1 MKNRIITSVTIISA
15 VILISA
21 VIGFFHLYKRYSS
34 LSRDIMNSYRNNG
47 RNLSL
52 LVEESF
58 SNSIL
63 MVNSFERHLY
73 EDMISDLL
81 QSHSFDTSDSHIKS
95 EGFFF
100 SENPATD
107 SFKVYINKNG
117 ITHSAVRNKE
127 WYEYIVS
134 ISGPGKYIQ
143 KIGNISSIAYVIIQ
157 DDLGIITATQNIDSI
172 NSIMSDR
179 ELMYSMVERED
190 VFRKYAIY
198 GNDVYEYI
206 HPMTDNTLLRIGFEY
221 GPVKNSIMQTRIMF
235 ASIAGTLAVFIL
247 LLAVIIFLHMHNV
260 HVLEQINAK
269 DRQNTIYLN
278 QIDEG
283 VIIAQSKSIKMINNA
298 ALKILGINRR
308 HAENA
313 IAMNEIFA
321 GAGGE
326 KEIINEQM
334 QYNNKVILYTKRY
347 IEDDNYS
354 IITFSDITA
363 FNQLKEENEIKKKQ
377 AILGELTFKV
387 AHELKNPLNGMYMI
401 LQRIMENA
409 DERNRDLLEEAIE
422 EVARMN
428 KRIVDFTKFAKPL
441 EYRMEAVEINKL
453 MDDVIR
459 GVKSGADTMNIK
471 IEKTMES
478 CTINCDYE
486 HIYTAL
492 KNILVNA
499 VESLGKKGRISIEGS
514 CQNDYI
520 IYIRDDGIGMDENVK
535 ERVFELYFTTKSN
548 GSGIGMANAYKII
561 TDHGG
566 SIDVQSAKGKG
577 TTVMVKLKHGD

>member
-1 MKNRIITSVTIISA
+1 MKNRIITSVTIIA
-15 VILISA
+15 AAILIVA
-21 VIGFFHLYKRYSS
+21 VIGYFHLYKRYSS

-52 LVEESF
+52 LVEETF

-73 EDMISDLL
+73 DEMLNDLSE
-81 QSHSFDTSDSHIKS
+81 SHLLDTSDLSIQS

-100 SENPATD
+100 SEKPGTD
-107 SFKVYINKNG
+107 SFRIYINDNG
-117 ITHSAVRNKE
+117 SIYSIARDRE

-157 DDLGIITATQNIDSI
+157 DDMGIITATENIDSI

-179 ELMYSMVERED
+179 ELMYSMVEKEDIFRE
-190 VFRKYAIY
+190 YAIY

-221 GPVKNSIMQTRIMF
+221 EPVRNSIMQTRIMF
-235 ASIAGTLAVFIL
+235 ASIAGTLAVFLL
-247 LLAVIIFLHMHNV
+247 LLAIIIFLHMHNI

-283 VIIAQSKSIKMINNA
+283 VIIADSKSIKMINSA
-298 ALKILGINRR
+298 ALKILGINRQ

-321 GAGGE
+321 DANGE
-326 KEIINEQM
+326 KDIINRQM

-347 IEDDNYS
+347 VEEEDYF

-363 FNQLKEENEIKKKQ
+363 FNALKEENEIKKKQ
-377 AILGELTFKV
+377 AILGELTFRV
-387 AHELKNPLNGMYMI
+387 AHELKNPLNGMYII

-409 DERNRDLLEEAIE
+409 DERNRNLLEEAIE

-428 KRIVDFTKFAKPL
+428 KRIVDFTKFSKPV
-441 EYRMEAVEINKL
+441 EYKIETVEMSMLI
-453 MDDVIR
+453 DDVIR
-459 GVKSGADTMNIK
+459 GVKAGADTMNIE
-471 IEKTMES
+471 IEKNIEY
-478 CTINCDYE
+478 CTIRCDYE
-486 HIYTAL
+486 QIYTAL
-492 KNILVNA
+492 KNILINA
-499 VESLGKKGRISIEGS
+499 VESIEKNGRISIEGY

-520 IYIRDDGIGMDENVK
+520 IYIRDEGRGMDNDVK
-535 ERVFELYFTTKSN
+535 ERVFELYFTTKRN

-566 SIDVQSAKGKG
+566 TIDVQSAKDKG
-577 TTVMVKLKHGD
+577 TTVTVKLKHGD